1 MRNDDKIETSSPKS
15 ELTSIDTIIITDDWP
30 DGSPSNLLNT
40 DAKLEAKS
48 PTASDR
54 TSAFIRQSSKQA
66 SGLSDAD
73 ARELEILL
81 GAEELE
87 EAVPGQAARLNQ
99 FGLYAVDRRSPGT
112 SLPNDASPAPK

>member
-1 MRNDDKIETSSPKS
+1 MQDHNKIEIPSNSA
-15 ELTSIDTIIITDDWP
+15 LTSADTIIVTEDWP
-30 DGSPSNLLNT
+30 DGSPSNQT
-40 DAKLEAKS
+40 IADAKLEAKS

-73 ARELEILL
+73 ARELEALL
-81 GAEELE
+81 GAEDLE

-99 FGLYAVDRRSPGT
+99 FGLYASDRRSSGT